1 VAAVLAVAAAADVDA
16 GGRAAAAF
24 VLSCCFGTEVEGA
37 REVVAVDAAAA
48 AGAAGGVESFLAV
61 AIAWRTGLADRSV
74 DNAVV
79 VVVHAEVD
87 ELAPGKT
94 PFRYFWKKK
103 FV

>member
-1 VAAVLAVAAAADVDA
+1 MAAVLAVAADADA
-16 GGRAAAAF
+16 GGRVAAAAAF

-37 REVVAVDAAAA
+37 REVVAVDAAA

-94 PFRYFWKKK
+94 PFRCFWKKK

>member
-1 VAAVLAVAAAADVDA
+1 MAAVLAVAAAADVDA

-37 REVVAVDAAAA
+37 REVVAVDAAA

-94 PFRYFWKKK
+94 PFRCFWKKK
-103 FV
+103 FA